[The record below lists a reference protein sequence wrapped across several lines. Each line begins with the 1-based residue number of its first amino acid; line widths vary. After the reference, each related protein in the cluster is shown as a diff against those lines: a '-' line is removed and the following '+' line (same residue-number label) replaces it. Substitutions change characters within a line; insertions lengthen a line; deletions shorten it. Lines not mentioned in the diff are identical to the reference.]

1 MINTNQVTV
10 SIVSHGHKDFLVPLL
25 GQLSELPE
33 IVEIILTLNIPESF
47 DISTFKKIKL
57 IINDS
62 PKGFGENHNF
72 AFQHSLTPF
81 FCILNPDI
89 SIEENPFPGLLS
101 AANNP
106 DIGLVAPMIKNLRGD
121 TEDSARHFLTPFSL
135 ARRYFFSH
143 DNGYA
148 IVEGGSNFSPEW
160 VAGMFML
167 FKSPVY
173 RAINGFD
180 EGYYLY
186 VEDVDICTRLW
197 ALGYRILLVPGV
209 TAIHAAQRS
218 SHFHLRFL
226 YWHVS
231 GLLRYF
237 FKYLGRF
244 PRVY

>member
-1 MINTNQVTV
+1 LINQVTV
-10 SIVSHGHKDFLVPLL
+10 SVVSHGHKDFLLPLL

-47 DISTFKKIKL
+47 DILTFGKITL
-57 IINDS
+57 IKNDS

-72 AFQHSLTPF
+72 AFQYCSTSF
-81 FCILNPDI
+81 FCVLNPDI
-89 SIEENPFPGLLS
+89 SIEENPFPGLIS
-101 AANNP
+101 AANNS
-106 DIGLVAPMIKNLRGD
+106 DIGLVAPVIKNLKGE

-135 ARRYFFSH
+135 MRRYFTSRN
-143 DNGYA
+143 DGYV
-148 IVEGGSNFSPEW
+148 IVDGGSNFSPEW

-180 EGYYLY
+180 EDYYLY

-197 ALGYRILLVPGV
+197 ALGYRIILVPRSLAV
-209 TAIHAAQRS
+209 HVAQRS
-218 SHFHLRFL
+218 SHLHLRFL
-226 YWHVS
+226 YWHIS